1 MTQRK
6 HPFHT
11 VFVLVMFILLIIYS
25 IYRLY
30 HHFAFESLPRQL
42 SSDFQVV
49 YIDAS
54 YVLSIASLLF
64 SPTLLVYILSDRMT
78 QLIKVPIKVIIIT
91 VVLSLIVAIPVQIF
105 EFGRL
110 EHIAESNGYLACPP
124 FTIASSGMT
133 MEAMVINE
141 SLCTDAEINRIAMY
155 GYFHEL
161 ERVDKLLKTRERALG
176 SNREEQGNG

>member
-1 MTQRK
+1 
-6 HPFHT
+6 
-11 VFVLVMFILLIIYS
+11 
-25 IYRLY
+25 
-30 HHFAFESLPRQL
+30 
-42 SSDFQVV
+42 
-49 YIDAS
+49 
-54 YVLSIASLLF
+54 
-64 SPTLLVYILSDRMT
+64 MT

-133 MEAMVINE
+133 IEAMVKDE
-141 SLCTDAEINRIAMY
+141 RLCLDAEINRIGMY

-161 ERVDKLLKTRERALG
+161 ERIDYYIKSKD
-176 SNREEQGNG
+176 NNIQ

>member
-1 MTQRK
+1 MTQQK

-11 VFVLVMFILLIIYS
+11 AFVLFMFILLITYS

-30 HHFAFESLPRQL
+30 HHFVFESLPLQL
-42 SSDFQVV
+42 SSGFQVV

-54 YVLSIASLLF
+54 YVLSIASLLLC
-64 SPTLLVYILSDRMT
+64 PTLLVYILFDRMT
-78 QLIKVPIKVIIIT
+78 QLVTVPIKVITIT
-91 VVLSLIVAIPVQIF
+91 IVLSLIVAIPGQIF

-110 EHIAESNGYLACPP
+110 KYIAENNGYSACPP

-133 MEAMVINE
+133 IEAMVKNE
-141 SLCTDAEINRIAMY
+141 RLCSDAEINRIAMY

-161 ERVDKLLKTRERALG
+161 ERVDKLLKTRERASG
-176 SNREEQGNG
+176 SNRE

>member
-1 MTQRK
+1 
-6 HPFHT
+6 
-11 VFVLVMFILLIIYS
+11 
-25 IYRLY
+25 
-30 HHFAFESLPRQL
+30 
-42 SSDFQVV
+42 
-49 YIDAS
+49 
-54 YVLSIASLLF
+54 
-64 SPTLLVYILSDRMT
+64 MT

-133 MEAMVINE
+133 IEAMVKDE
-141 SLCTDAEINRIAMY
+141 RLCLDAEINRIAMY

-161 ERVDKLLKTRERALG
+161 ERVDDYIKSQE
-176 SNREEQGNG
+176 NYIQ

>member
-1 MTQRK
+1 
-6 HPFHT
+6 
-11 VFVLVMFILLIIYS
+11 
-25 IYRLY
+25 
-30 HHFAFESLPRQL
+30 
-42 SSDFQVV
+42 
-49 YIDAS
+49 
-54 YVLSIASLLF
+54 
-64 SPTLLVYILSDRMT
+64 MT
-78 QLIKVPIKVIIIT
+78 QLIKAPIKVIIIT

-133 MEAMVINE
+133 MEVMVINE